1 MANWGGAVD
10 FQIQKSEHLGTGTQG
25 HYNGSRGKPDEI
37 RASPPA
43 QISEGPN
50 EVKTTWAGD
59 KAGRRERRKMI
70 RKYLGWG
77 KGWEKRK
84 KEDEQETRELG
95 SLRVPAKAQSPPPPF
110 FPELSSEMEHRTEIF
125 DYMVGGI

>member
-43 QISEGPN
+43 QISEGPK
-50 EVKTTWAGD
+50 EVKTTWAGEKD
-59 KAGRRERRKMI
+59 GRRERRKMI
-70 RKYLGWG
+70 RKYLGW
-77 KGWEKRK
+77 EKAGRRERRK
-84 KEDEQETRELG
+84 TSRKPESLG
-95 SLRVPAKAQSPPPPF
+95 ACESLLRPRVLHRLS
-110 FPELSSEMEHRTEIF
+110 FPS
-125 DYMVGGI
+125 